1 MKGMELSRSYYER
14 FGAPMIHE
22 RFPEYE
28 EIIAAG
34 LTGSGSECYGY
45 DDDVSTDHDF
55 EPGFC
60 LFIPGEDIVDR
71 KTAFQLERAYAGL
84 PMEFEGFRRAVL
96 SPVGGNRHGVI
107 RIDDFFR
114 QKTGT
119 APEELSLLQWLSIP
133 ESALAEAVNG
143 EIFRDDAGLMTDPR
157 NILKNMPADVKLKR
171 LAGHLLMMAQS
182 GQYNY
187 HRCLMRNE
195 TGAAQICLYLYTQ
208 HMMAV
213 WFLLHNRYM
222 PYYKWSFRAL
232 RDLPDGEKTAQ
243 ELEELICSG
252 NDPARA
258 ERKEL
263 LIEALAG
270 KIISVLQG
278 QGLTDAVC
286 GDLEKHAYSVNDRIR
301 DAGIRNL
308 HILYAM
314 E

>member
-258 ERKEL
+258 ERKEF

>member
-1 MKGMELSRSYYER
+1 MRGMELSRSYYER

-45 DDDVSTDHDF
+45 DDAVSTDHDF

-84 PMEFEGFRRAVL
+84 PREFEGFRRAVL

-195 TGAAQICLYLYTQ
+195 TGAAQTCLYLYTQ

>member
-1 MKGMELSRSYYER
+1 MTGMEMSRAFYGQ

-45 DDDVSTDHDF
+45 DDTVSTDHDF

-71 KTAFQLERAYAGL
+71 RTAFQLERAYAGL
-84 PMEFEGFRRAVL
+84 PSEFEGYRRSVL

-107 RIDDFFR
+107 RIDDYFR
-114 QKTGT
+114 QKTGGM
-119 APEELSLLQWLSIP
+119 PDELSMLQWLSIP
-133 ESALAEAVNG
+133 ENALAEAVNG
-143 EIFRDDAGLMTDPR
+143 ELFRDDAGLMTDAR
-157 NILKNMPADVKLKR
+157 EILRNMPRDVRLKR

-187 HRCLMRNE
+187 IRCLQHHE
-195 TGAAQICLYLYTQ
+195 IGAAQSCLYIFVQ
-208 HMMAV
+208 HMSAA

-232 RDLPDGEKTAQ
+232 RELPEGEKTAESFEWLISTGNSSREAEEKAFLIG
-243 ELEELICSG
+243 ELAEQTIRELQ
-252 NDPARA
+252 R
-258 ERKEL
+258 E
-263 LIEALAG
+263 
-270 KIISVLQG
+270 
-278 QGLTDAVC
+278 GLTEAVC
-286 GDLEKHAYSVNDRIR
+286 GDL
-301 DAGIRNL
+301 
-308 HILYAM
+308 
-314 E
+314 

>member
-1 MKGMELSRSYYER
+1 
-14 FGAPMIHE
+14 
-22 RFPEYE
+22 
-28 EIIAAG
+28 
-34 LTGSGSECYGY
+34 
-45 DDDVSTDHDF
+45 
-55 EPGFC
+55 
-60 LFIPGEDIVDR
+60 
-71 KTAFQLERAYAGL
+71 
-84 PMEFEGFRRAVL
+84 
-96 SPVGGNRHGVI
+96 
-107 RIDDFFR
+107 
-114 QKTGT
+114 
-119 APEELSLLQWLSIP
+119 
-133 ESALAEAVNG
+133 
-143 EIFRDDAGLMTDPR
+143 
-157 NILKNMPADVKLKR
+157 
-171 LAGHLLMMAQS
+171 
-182 GQYNY
+182 
-187 HRCLMRNE
+187 
-195 TGAAQICLYLYTQ
+195 
-208 HMMAV
+208 MMAV